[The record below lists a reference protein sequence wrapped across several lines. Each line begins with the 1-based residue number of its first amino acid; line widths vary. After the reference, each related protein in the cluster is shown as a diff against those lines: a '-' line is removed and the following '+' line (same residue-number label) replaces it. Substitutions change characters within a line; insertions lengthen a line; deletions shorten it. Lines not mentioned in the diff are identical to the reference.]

1 MPYSLLDNTNLGIA
15 TSEVPAWD
23 LATETKKAAMSLG
36 TWIYTLVNGDQ
47 IGTDEFGNKYYR
59 GKGRKL
65 NGRERRWVVYKGDV
79 EASKVPPEWHAWL
92 HYTVDEPLTEEAA
105 KAKSWQEAHQANQTG
120 TSDAYRPKGHVFK
133 DGQRAAAT
141 GDYEAWS
148 PE

>member
-1 MPYSLLDNTNLGIA
+1 
-15 TSEVPAWD
+15 
-23 LATETKKAAMSLG
+23 MSLG
-36 TWIYTLVNGDQ
+36 TWIYTLLNGDQ
-47 IGTDEFGNKYYR
+47 IGTDEFGNRYYR

-92 HYTVDEPLTEEAA
+92 HSTVDEHLTEEAA
-105 KAKSWQEAHQANQTG
+105 KAKAWQQAHVSNKTG
-120 TSDAYRPKGHVFK
+120 TSDAYRPQGHVLK
-133 DGQRAAAT
+133 GGQRAAAT